1 MKVKIELSPSNTI
14 IAKLLNEKVG
24 IYLAE
29 TWAKQF
35 KKYIPADTKMLM
47 NNYVTEPYK
56 VTYNQ
61 KYARYQWEG
70 VSSKGRPLN
79 YSKDVNPFAQSHW
92 EQAAFRDKKDEVAR
106 SMSEFIKR
114 GGR

>member
-1 MKVKIELSPSNTI
+1 
-14 IAKLLNEKVG
+14 
-24 IYLAE
+24 
-29 TWAKQF
+29 
-35 KKYIPADTKMLM
+35 MLM

-92 EQAAFRDKKDEVAR
+92 
-106 SMSEFIKR
+106 
-114 GGR
+114 